1 MYLIDSKFV
10 YENLAYKDC
19 IEAVREAMIAFSA
32 GRTRQHLRSIL
43 DIGEGALFGVMPGAM
58 GEVGIFGA
66 KLVSVFPGNFELG
79 KSSHQGVVVLFEAEG
94 GAPVCVVDAGA
105 VTAIRT
111 AAASAAATDALARP
125 DASTL
130 ALMGYG
136 EQAYTHARAMCE
148 VRELQEVRIWGRSA
162 ERAAALA
169 GRLETDLDVKV
180 YAASSAEAAVAGADI
195 ICTVTSARDPVL
207 KRRWVAPGTHVNAVG
222 SSFAGPAEIDNDLV
236 KDARFIAD
244 SRQGVISQG
253 GEFLRAKAAGLVDDA
268 HIAAEIGKVFSGEA
282 QGRRSADEIT
292 VYKSLGHIVQD
303 LIAAALLMKVMDKAG
318 TDEKRAVAGAV

>member
-19 IEAVREAMIAFSA
+19 MEAVREAMIAFSA

-43 DIGEGALFGVMPGAM
+43 DLGDGALFGIMPGGMDEA
-58 GEVGIFGA
+58 GVFGA

-79 KSSHQGVVVLFEAEG
+79 KSSHQGVVVLFESEG

-111 AAASAAATDALARP
+111 AAASAAATDVLARP
-125 DASTL
+125 EASTL

-148 VRELQEVRIWGRSA
+148 VRDLKEVRIWGRSA
-162 ERAAALA
+162 DRAAALA
-169 GRLETDLDVKV
+169 RRLEAELNLKAHAV
-180 YAASSAEAAVAGADI
+180 SSAEAAAAGADI
-195 ICTVTSARDPVL
+195 ICTVTSAQDPVL
-207 KRRWVAPGTHVNAVG
+207 ERRWVSPGTHVNAVG
-222 SSFAGPAEIDNDLV
+222 SSFAGPAEIDNELV

-244 SRQGVISQG
+244 SREGVASQG
-253 GEFLRAKAAGLVDDA
+253 GEFLRAKAAGLVDDS
-268 HIAAEIGKVFSGEA
+268 HIAAEIGDVFSGEA
-282 QGRRSADEIT
+282 EGRRSAEEIT

-303 LIAAALLMKVMDKAG
+303 LIAAALLMKSMDKAG
-318 TDEKRAVAGAV
+318 TDEKRAVAGTV

>member
-19 IEAVREAMIAFSA
+19 IEAVRVAMIAFSA

-43 DIGEGALFGVMPGAM
+43 DLGEGALFGIMPGGMDEA
-58 GEVGIFGA
+58 GVFGA

-79 KSSHQGVVVLFEAEG
+79 KSSHQGVVVLFESEG

-111 AAASAAATDALARP
+111 AAASAAATDVLARP
-125 DASTL
+125 EASTL

-148 VRELQEVRIWGRSA
+148 VRDLKEVRIWGRSA
-162 ERAAALA
+162 DRAAALA
-169 GRLETDLDVKV
+169 RRLEAELNLKAHAV
-180 YAASSAEAAVAGADI
+180 SSAEAAAAGADI
-195 ICTVTSARDPVL
+195 ICTVTSAQDPVL
-207 KRRWVAPGTHVNAVG
+207 ERRWVSPGTHVNAVG
-222 SSFAGPAEIDNDLV
+222 SSFAGPAEIDNELV

-244 SRQGVISQG
+244 SREGVASQG
-253 GEFLRAKAAGLVDDA
+253 GEFLRAKAAGLVDDS
-268 HIAAEIGKVFSGEA
+268 HIAAEIGDVFSGEA
-282 QGRRSADEIT
+282 EGRRSAEEIT

-303 LIAAALLMKVMDKAG
+303 LIAAALLMKSMDKAE